1 MNFNPYLFAV
11 ALKAR
16 RNELKLGLRAVAE
29 QVSVS
34 ASTLSRIENNELPDI
49 ETFGKLCGWLQISPA
64 YFFGQSVDEP
74 IPFDDV
80 DGARKKE
87 RTG

>member
-11 ALKAR
+11 ALKSR
-16 RNELKLGLRAVAE
+16 RKDLKLSLRALAT
-29 QVSVS
+29 QTGVS
-34 ASTLSRIENNELPDI
+34 ASSLSRIENHEIPDI

-64 YFFGQSVDEP
+64 YFFSQSVDEP

-80 DGARKKE
+80 DEAREKGA
-87 RTG
+87 G